1 MTGSYSLRAYVFTEE
16 MREVLILVE
25 HLIHDIRV
33 TISPSALSPH
43 NYMFF
48 SHYSTLLKN
57 NDNRKSQNNTTTERL
72 NIYNGYIRGGPIIGI
87 SSIRA
92 MV

>member
-43 NYMFF
+43 NYMFI
-48 SHYSTLLKN
+48 SHYSTLLK
-57 NDNRKSQNNTTTERL
+57 
-72 NIYNGYIRGGPIIGI
+72 
-87 SSIRA
+87 
-92 MV
+92 

>member
-48 SHYSTLLKN
+48 GRIQHYT
-57 NDNRKSQNNTTTERL
+57 NDNRINQKPRPPK
-72 NIYNGYIRGGPIIGI
+72 G
-87 SSIRA
+87 
-92 MV
+92 